1 MRRAGRFFLA
11 TLGALTLAA
20 TQVHSQEW
28 GFSSPEGAVVKVVR
42 DNSLKMSGM
51 LALPASESGKSVV
64 VPVKGRNEPGKLI
77 LQYDDPDTGAG
88 QTITYRRAKSPDGAY
103 AVWAADDAPYAL
115 RELRAPINVSG
126 GSAKTALDNWSAN
139 TDDVIP
145 VEIYSR
151 AVKASRKGSTK
162 SGAKS
167 KGALPVA
174 VVTDRPRAAAWD
186 GAASRIGAD
195 LKSVQ
200 TFSTKGVI
208 FTMDQDDLVAALDN
222 ESELLR
228 DLGGV
233 KVSLGRRRPS
243 AVIPLASLSNFHKFT
258 VPLAN
263 MFDTYAVEDFD
274 ISKIEG
280 EIDALFSRLS
290 THKIECAVSETAT
303 GSFSVGCLHHGASHN
318 LRGNFLINTTFI
330 FCVGELRGRARQIFV
345 MADSWAATA
354 RQDDP
359 TPGSDRFTHHRS
371 DQPVVA
377 TAHEVALSTLR
388 AELGEMFKGFR
399 SD

>member
-1 MRRAGRFFLA
+1 MGRATQFFLA
-11 TLGALTLAA
+11 SIGAFTLAA
-20 TQVHSQEW
+20 AEAHSQEW
-28 GFSSPEGAVVKVVR
+28 GFSSPKGAVVKVFR
-42 DNSLKMSGM
+42 DSSLNMSGT
-51 LALPASESGKSVV
+51 LALPAGESGESVA

-77 LQYDDPDTGAG
+77 LQYDDPDTGTG
-88 QTITYRRAKSPDGAY
+88 KTITYRRAKSPDGAY
-103 AVWAADDAPYAL
+103 AVWAADDAPNVL

-126 GSAKTALDNWSAN
+126 ESAKTALDEWSAN
-139 TDDVIP
+139 TDNVIP

-151 AVKASRKGSTK
+151 AVKAARKGLLRSDIENKETQ
-162 SGAKS
+162 
-167 KGALPVA
+167 PVA

-186 GAASRIGAD
+186 GAASRIGTD

-200 TFSTKGVI
+200 TFSREGVI

-228 DLGGV
+228 DMGGV
-233 KVSLGRRRPS
+233 KVSLGRRRPL

-263 MFDTYAVEDFD
+263 MFDTYAVEDFN

-280 EIDALFSRLS
+280 EIDALFVRLS
-290 THKIECAVSETAT
+290 SHKIECAVGETAT

-318 LRGNFLINTTFI
+318 LQGNFLVNTTFI

-354 RQDDP
+354 KQDDP

-371 DQPVVA
+371 DQTVVA
-377 TAHEVALSTLR
+377 AAHEVALSTLR